1 MSEQKSEGATVA
13 VEPLVGRL
21 RDAAAQAG
29 HYGAW
34 ACGELL
40 RQAATE
46 IVRLTVA
53 LRLANANH
61 ERFEREWY
69 LRGDALEAV
78 IAKDQLLGRTPTSGG
93 AQVWHDGPCAE
104 IARRSLTP
112 NCQIKPGRE
121 RSEAD
126 SA

>member
-1 MSEQKSEGATVA
+1 MSEQMPEGATVA

-34 ACGELL
+34 AGGELM

-46 IVRLTVA
+46 IGRMTVA
-53 LRLANANH
+53 LRLANASH

-78 IAKDQLLGRTPTSGG
+78 IAKDQLLGCTPASGG

-104 IARRSLTP
+104 IARRALRP
-112 NCQIKPGRE
+112 NAGPKPPAASCG
-121 RSEAD
+121 